1 MRRKNDM
8 KKFKCVLV
16 RSQYQTVELEAENWN
31 EAEAKAVDLFD
42 ADSLLEEEYV
52 EVYDLEEVKQ

>member
-1 MRRKNDM
+1 M

>member
-1 MRRKNDM
+1 M

-16 RSQYQTVELEAENWN
+16 RSQYQTVELEAKDWN

-42 ADSLLEEEYV
+42 ADLLLEEEYV
-52 EVYDLEEVKQ
+52 EVYDMTELTDEVKDV